1 MQLKKIT
8 LNNIRSYENQE
19 IEFCS
24 GSTLLTGDIGSGK
37 TSILLGIEFA
47 FFGLQP
53 GQKASSILRNG
64 TDNGGVIIEFNIG
77 ENKIIIERRLKKS
90 KTITQDYCSIS
101 INGEK
106 KEISVMELKNKILE
120 LLNYPREFSK
130 KQNILYKFTVYTPQ
144 EEMKQIILQDP
155 QTRINTIRH
164 VFGIDK
170 YKKILE
176 NISIVISKVREEKRI
191 KEGITKNFENEQ
203 MNILSKEQELESK
216 SKELLILEKEL
227 QLKQQKRK
235 KIQGEKQEISIKI
248 QERDKLLQEIEK
260 SNLMVSNKKDNLLIN
275 QKRIEQ
281 LDSQIKELG
290 GLNKNI
296 TDIQQIQEDINLIKS
311 QKEKLNQKYMEVN
324 SLMNSIDLKISENE
338 KLTKKLSNLEICP
351 TCLQNVDAIYRANV
365 LNKFH
370 NDISKNNKTLEELE
384 LNKKD
389 LILKIEKNKGDLDL
403 KEKELGE
410 LNILKFKIQNS
421 KEKQIQI
428 KEIQNTNELLCK
440 DIEILNKHRMDL
452 KNSILDLNKFE
463 LIFNEKTKELD
474 EAQRQ
479 ERLYDI
485 KFAQLKKEI
494 EVFSMQIRELKE
506 RIKKVKQIKE
516 KLVYLSGLENWLSK
530 KFSTLISLVEKN
542 VMNKLKFEFANL
554 FSKWFSMLV
563 SDSFNAKINND
574 FTPVI
579 EYQDYEIDYSH
590 LSGGERTA
598 VALAYRLA
606 LNQIINSILSKI
618 KTKNLIILDEPTDGF
633 SEKQLDKI
641 RDVLKELNA
650 EQLIVVSHEQ
660 KIEGFVENVFKFKK
674 EDGISTRE

>member
-440 DIEILNKHRMDL
+440 DIDILNKHRMDL